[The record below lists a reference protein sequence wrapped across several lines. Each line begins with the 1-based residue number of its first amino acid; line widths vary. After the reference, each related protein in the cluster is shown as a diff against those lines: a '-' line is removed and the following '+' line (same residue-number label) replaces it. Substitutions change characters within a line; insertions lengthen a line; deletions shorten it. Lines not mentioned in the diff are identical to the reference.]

1 VFKSDPGNNKPL
13 KSFIMTE
20 HNTSGFHF
28 ESTNLLLY
36 MWKRKTPLIVVSFLA
51 FIASVIVSLTI
62 TPKYRSTVIFF
73 PSSSTSISK
82 ALISTSGGGP
92 AKDILQFGE
101 EEETERLLQVLYSD
115 EIREK
120 LVEKYNLFE
129 HYQIDPDSRY
139 KYTTLYSK
147 MKENISFRKTEY
159 MSVRIDVLDTDRK
172 VAADIANEIASLL
185 DSTMNRMQKKRAR
198 EAYKIVEHYS
208 LKDEISSLEDS
219 LKTLG
224 QLGVFN
230 VEAQSQGLVELYLD
244 AVSRGNRSQAER
256 LGQQINVL
264 AEHGGT
270 YLFLTEFLENE
281 SARLSLL
288 KEKYVEAK
296 VDAEQN
302 LSHTFIVNKG
312 QEAEKKAYPKR
323 SIIVIIST
331 FSAFLFTLIVLVSI
345 DSIRQTL

>member
-1 VFKSDPGNNKPL
+1 
-13 KSFIMTE
+13 MTE
-20 HNTSGFHF
+20 PNASGFRF

-36 MWKRKTPLIVVSFLA
+36 MWNRKKPLIVVSSIA
-51 FIASVIVSLTI
+51 FVASVIISLTI
-62 TPKYRSTVIFF
+62 TPKYQSTVIFF

-82 ALISTSGGGP
+82 ALISTTGGGP

-115 EIREK
+115 EIRER

-139 KYTTLYSK
+139 KYTTLYGK

-159 MSVRIDVLDTDRK
+159 MSIRIDVLDTDPG

-185 DSTMNRMQKKRAR
+185 DSTMNRMQKRRAR
-198 EAYKIVEHYS
+198 EAYEIVEQEYFL
-208 LKDEISSLEDS
+208 LKNEIGALEDS

-256 LGQQINVL
+256 LEKQINVL

-323 SIIVIIST
+323 SVIVIIST
-331 FSAFLFTLIVLVSI
+331 FSAFLFTLIVLVTI
-345 DSIRQTL
+345 DSVRKTL

>member
-1 VFKSDPGNNKPL
+1 
-13 KSFIMTE
+13 MTE
-20 HNTSGFHF
+20 PDASGFRF

-36 MWKRKTPLIVVSFLA
+36 MWNRKKPLIVVSFIA
-51 FIASVIVSLTI
+51 FVASVIVSLTI

-82 ALISTSGGGP
+82 ALISTTGGGP

-115 EIREK
+115 EIRER

-139 KYTTLYSK
+139 KYTTLYGK

-159 MSVRIDVLDTDRK
+159 MSIRIDVLDTDPGI
-172 VAADIANEIASLL
+172 AADIANEIASLL
-185 DSTMNRMQKKRAR
+185 DSTMNRMQKRRAH
-198 EAYKIVEHYS
+198 EAYEIVEQEYFS
-208 LKDEISSLEDS
+208 LKNEIGALEDS

-244 AVSRGNRSQAER
+244 AVSRGNRSQAEQ
-256 LGQQINVL
+256 LEKQINVL

-345 DSIRQTL
+345 DSVRKTL

>member
-1 VFKSDPGNNKPL
+1 
-13 KSFIMTE
+13 MTE
-20 HNTSGFHF
+20 SNPSGFRF

-36 MWKRKTPLIVVSFLA
+36 MWNRKKPLIVVSFIA
-51 FIASVIVSLTI
+51 FVVSVIVSLTI
-62 TPKYRSTVIFF
+62 TPKFRSTVIFF

-92 AKDILQFGE
+92 SRDILQFGE
-101 EEETERLLQVLYSD
+101 EEETERLLQILYSD
-115 EIREK
+115 EIRER

-129 HYQIDPDSRY
+129 HYEIDPDSRY
-139 KYTTLYSK
+139 KYTILYGK

-159 MSVRIDVLDTDRK
+159 MSIRIDVLDTDRK
-172 VAADIANEIASLL
+172 VAADMANEIASLL
-185 DSTMNRMQKKRAR
+185 DSTMNRMQKKRAH
-198 EAYKIVEHYS
+198 EAYKIVEQEYHS
-208 LKDEISSLEDS
+208 LKNEISALEDS

-224 QLGVFN
+224 KLGVFN

-244 AVSRGNRSQAER
+244 AVSRGNRNQAER
-256 LGQQINVL
+256 LEKQINVL

-331 FSAFLFTLIVLVSI
+331 FSAFLFTLIVLISI
-345 DSIRQTL
+345 DSVRKTL

>member
-1 VFKSDPGNNKPL
+1 
-13 KSFIMTE
+13 MTE
-20 HNTSGFHF
+20 PNVSGFRF

-36 MWKRKTPLIVVSFLA
+36 MWNRKKPLIMVSFIA
-51 FIASVIVSLTI
+51 FVASVIVSLII

-82 ALISTSGGGP
+82 ALISTTGGGP

-115 EIREK
+115 EIRER

-139 KYTTLYSK
+139 KYTTLYGK

-159 MSVRIDVLDTDRK
+159 MSIRIDVLDTEPG
-172 VAADIANEIASLL
+172 VAADMANEIASLL
-185 DSTMNRMQKKRAR
+185 DSTMNRMQKRRAR
-198 EAYKIVEHYS
+198 EAYEIVEQEYFS
-208 LKDEISSLEDS
+208 LKNEIGALEDS

-256 LGQQINVL
+256 LEKQINVL

-331 FSAFLFTLIVLVSI
+331 LSAFLFTLIVLVSI
-345 DSIRQTL
+345 DSVRKTL

>member
-1 VFKSDPGNNKPL
+1 
-13 KSFIMTE
+13 MTE
-20 HNTSGFHF
+20 HNASGFRF
-28 ESTNLLLY
+28 ESTNLLRY
-36 MWKRKTPLIVVSFLA
+36 IWNRKKPLIVVSFLA
-51 FIASVIVSLTI
+51 FVASVIISLTI

-92 AKDILQFGE
+92 ARDILQFGE

-115 EIREK
+115 EIRER

-159 MSVRIDVLDTDRK
+159 MSIRIDVLDTERK
-172 VAADIANEIASLL
+172 VAADMANEIASLL

-198 EAYKIVEHYS
+198 EAYKIVEQEYFS
-208 LKDEISSLEDS
+208 LKDEIGVLEDS

-224 QLGVFN
+224 KLGVFN

-244 AVSRGNRSQAER
+244 AVSRGNKSQAER
-256 LGQQINVL
+256 LEKQINVL

-312 QEAEKKAYPKR
+312 QESEKKAYPKR

-331 FSAFLFTLIVLVSI
+331 FSAFLFTLVVLVSI
-345 DSIRQTL
+345 DSVRKTL

>member
-1 VFKSDPGNNKPL
+1 
-13 KSFIMTE
+13 MTE
-20 HNTSGFHF
+20 SNPSGFRF

-36 MWKRKTPLIVVSFLA
+36 MWNRKKPLIVVSFIA
-51 FIASVIVSLTI
+51 FVASVIVSLTI
-62 TPKYRSTVIFF
+62 TPKFRSTVIFF

-92 AKDILQFGE
+92 SRDILQFGE
-101 EEETERLLQVLYSD
+101 EEETERLLQILYSD
-115 EIREK
+115 EIRER

-129 HYQIDPDSRY
+129 HYEIDPDSRY
-139 KYTTLYSK
+139 KYTILYGK

-159 MSVRIDVLDTDRK
+159 MSIRIDVLDTDRK
-172 VAADIANEIASLL
+172 VAADMANEIASLL
-185 DSTMNRMQKKRAR
+185 DSTMNRMQKKRAH
-198 EAYKIVEHYS
+198 EAYKIVEQEYHS
-208 LKDEISSLEDS
+208 LKNEISALEDS

-224 QLGVFN
+224 KLGVFN

-244 AVSRGNRSQAER
+244 AVSRGNRNQAER
-256 LGQQINVL
+256 LEKQINVL

-331 FSAFLFTLIVLVSI
+331 FSAFLFTLIVLISI
-345 DSIRQTL
+345 DSVRKTL

>member
-1 VFKSDPGNNKPL
+1 
-13 KSFIMTE
+13 MTE
-20 HNTSGFHF
+20 SNPPGFRF

-36 MWKRKTPLIVVSFLA
+36 MWNRKKPLIVVSFIA
-51 FIASVIVSLTI
+51 FVASVIVSLTI
-62 TPKYRSTVIFF
+62 TPKFRSTVIFF

-92 AKDILQFGE
+92 SRDILQFGE
-101 EEETERLLQVLYSD
+101 EEETERLLQILYSD
-115 EIREK
+115 EIRER

-129 HYQIDPDSRY
+129 HYEIDPDSRY
-139 KYTTLYSK
+139 KYTILYGK

-159 MSVRIDVLDTDRK
+159 MSIRIDVLDTDRK
-172 VAADIANEIASLL
+172 VAADMANEIASLL
-185 DSTMNRMQKKRAR
+185 DSTMNRMQKKRAH
-198 EAYKIVEHYS
+198 EAYKIVEQEYHS
-208 LKDEISSLEDS
+208 LKNEISALEDS

-224 QLGVFN
+224 KLGVFN

-244 AVSRGNRSQAER
+244 AVSRGNRNQAER
-256 LGQQINVL
+256 LEKQINVL

-331 FSAFLFTLIVLVSI
+331 FSAFLFTLIVLISI
-345 DSIRQTL
+345 DSVRKTL

>member
-1 VFKSDPGNNKPL
+1 
-13 KSFIMTE
+13 MTE
-20 HNTSGFHF
+20 NNPSGFRF
-28 ESTNLLLY
+28 ESTNLIVY
-36 MWKRKTPLIVVSFLA
+36 MWNRRKPLIVVSFIA
-51 FIASVIVSLTI
+51 FVASIILSLTI

-73 PSSSTSISK
+73 PASSTSISK

-92 AKDILQFGE
+92 SRDILQFGE

-129 HYQIDPDSRY
+129 HYDIDPDSRY
-139 KYTTLYSK
+139 KYTTLYGK

-172 VAADIANEIASLL
+172 VAADMANEIASLL

-198 EAYKIVEHYS
+198 EAYEIVEQEYHS
-208 LKDEISSLEDS
+208 LKNEISALEDS

-224 QLGVFN
+224 ELGVLN
-230 VEAQSQGLVELYLD
+230 VEAQSQGLVELYLE
-244 AVSRGNRSQAER
+244 ALSRGNRSQAER
-256 LGQQINVL
+256 LEKQINIL

-331 FSAFLFTLIVLVSI
+331 FSAFLFTLILLVSI
-345 DSIRQTL
+345 DSIRKSI

>member
-1 VFKSDPGNNKPL
+1 
-13 KSFIMTE
+13 MTE
-20 HNTSGFHF
+20 PNASGFRF

-36 MWKRKTPLIVVSFLA
+36 IWNRKKPLIVVSFLA
-51 FIASVIVSLTI
+51 FVASVIISLTI

-92 AKDILQFGE
+92 ARDILQFGE
-101 EEETERLLQVLYSD
+101 EEETERILQVLYSD
-115 EIREK
+115 EIRER

-139 KYTTLYSK
+139 KCTTLYGK

-159 MSVRIDVLDTDRK
+159 MSIRIDVLDTDPG

-185 DSTMNRMQKKRAR
+185 DSTMNRMQKRRAR
-198 EAYKIVEHYS
+198 EAYEIVEQEYFS
-208 LKDEISSLEDS
+208 LKNEIGALEDS

-244 AVSRGNRSQAER
+244 AVSRGNRSQTER
-256 LGQQINVL
+256 LEKQINVL

-323 SIIVIIST
+323 SVIVIIST

-345 DSIRQTL
+345 DSVRKTL

>member
-1 VFKSDPGNNKPL
+1 
-13 KSFIMTE
+13 MTE
-20 HNTSGFHF
+20 HNTSGFRF

-36 MWKRKTPLIVVSFLA
+36 MWNRKKPLIVVSSIA
-51 FIASVIVSLTI
+51 FVASVIISLTI

-82 ALISTSGGGP
+82 ALISTTGGGP
-92 AKDILQFGE
+92 ARDILQFGE

-115 EIREK
+115 EIRER

-139 KYTTLYSK
+139 KYTTLYGK

-159 MSVRIDVLDTDRK
+159 MSIRIDVLDTDPG

-185 DSTMNRMQKKRAR
+185 DSTMNRIQKRRAR
-198 EAYKIVEHYS
+198 EAYEIVEQEYFL
-208 LKDEISSLEDS
+208 LKNEIGALEDS

-256 LGQQINVL
+256 LEKQINVL

-323 SIIVIIST
+323 SVIVIIST

-345 DSIRQTL
+345 DSVRKTL

>member
-1 VFKSDPGNNKPL
+1 MKENNP
-13 KSFIMTE
+13 
-20 HNTSGFHF
+20 SGFRF
-28 ESTNLLLY
+28 DSTNLIVY
-36 MWKRKTPLIVVSFLA
+36 MWNKRKPLIVVSFIA
-51 FIASVIVSLTI
+51 FVASVIVSLTI

-73 PSSSTSISK
+73 PASSTSISK

-92 AKDILQFGE
+92 ARDILQFGE

-115 EIREK
+115 EIRER

-129 HYQIDPDSRY
+129 HYKIDPDSRY
-139 KYTTLYSK
+139 KYTTLYGK

-172 VAADIANEIASLL
+172 VAADMANEIASLL
-185 DSTMNRMQKKRAR
+185 DSTMNRMQKKRAQ
-198 EAYKIVEHYS
+198 EAYEIVEQEYHS
-208 LKDEISSLEDS
+208 LKNEISALEDS

-224 QLGVFN
+224 ELGVLN

-244 AVSRGNRSQAER
+244 ALSRGNRSQAER
-256 LGQQINVL
+256 LEKQINVL

-296 VDAEQN
+296 VDAGQN

-331 FSAFLFTLIVLVSI
+331 FSAFLFTLILLVSI
-345 DSIRQTL
+345 DSIRKSL

>member
-1 VFKSDPGNNKPL
+1 
-13 KSFIMTE
+13 MTE
-20 HNTSGFHF
+20 PNASGFRF

-36 MWKRKTPLIVVSFLA
+36 MWNRKKPLIVVSSIA
-51 FIASVIVSLTI
+51 FVASVIISLTI
-62 TPKYRSTVIFF
+62 TPKYQSTVIFF

-82 ALISTSGGGP
+82 ALISTTGGGP
-92 AKDILQFGE
+92 ARDILQFGE

-115 EIREK
+115 EIRER

-139 KYTTLYSK
+139 KYTTLYGK

-159 MSVRIDVLDTDRK
+159 MSIRIDVLDTDPG
-172 VAADIANEIASLL
+172 VAADMANEIASLL
-185 DSTMNRMQKKRAR
+185 DSTMNRMQKRRAR
-198 EAYKIVEHYS
+198 EAYEIVEQEYFS
-208 LKDEISSLEDS
+208 LKNEIGALEDS

-256 LGQQINVL
+256 LEKQINVL

-345 DSIRQTL
+345 DSVRKTL

>member
-1 VFKSDPGNNKPL
+1 
-13 KSFIMTE
+13 MTE
-20 HNTSGFHF
+20 PNASGFRF

-36 MWKRKTPLIVVSFLA
+36 MWNRKKPLIVVSSIA
-51 FIASVIVSLTI
+51 FVASVIISLTI
-62 TPKYRSTVIFF
+62 TPKYQSTVIFF

-82 ALISTSGGGP
+82 ALISTTGGGP
-92 AKDILQFGE
+92 ARDILQFGE

-115 EIREK
+115 EIRER

-139 KYTTLYSK
+139 KYTTLYGK

-159 MSVRIDVLDTDRK
+159 MSIRIDVLDTDPG
-172 VAADIANEIASLL
+172 VAADMANEIASLL
-185 DSTMNRMQKKRAR
+185 DSTMNRMQKRRAR
-198 EAYKIVEHYS
+198 EAYEIVEQEYFS
-208 LKDEISSLEDS
+208 LKDEIGALEDS

-256 LGQQINVL
+256 LEKQINVL

-331 FSAFLFTLIVLVSI
+331 LSAFLFTLIVLVSI
-345 DSIRQTL
+345 DSVRKTL

>member
-1 VFKSDPGNNKPL
+1 MTKKPPATF
-13 KSFIMTE
+13 S
-20 HNTSGFHF
+20 F
-28 ESTNLLLY
+28 ESTNLLIY
-36 MWKRKTPLIVVSFLA
+36 MWNKKKPLIAVSLVA

-62 TPKYRSTVIFF
+62 TPKFRSTVILF

-82 ALISTSGGGP
+82 ALISTSGGDLS
-92 AKDILQFGE
+92 KDILQFGE

-115 EIREK
+115 EIRGN

-129 HYQIDPDSRY
+129 HYEIDPDSHYR
-139 KYTTLYSK
+139 YTTLYGK
-147 MKENISFRKTEY
+147 MRENISFRKTEY
-159 MSVRIDVLDTDRK
+159 MSIRIDVLDTDRK
-172 VAADIANEIASLL
+172 IAAEMANEIASLL

-198 EAYKIVEHYS
+198 EAYMIVEHEYFS
-208 LKDEISSLEDS
+208 LKSEISELEDS

-224 QLGVFN
+224 KLGLFN
-230 VEAQSQGLVELYLD
+230 IEAQSQGLVELYLD
-244 AVSRGNRSQAER
+244 AISRGNRSQAE
-256 LGQQINVL
+256 LLEKQMNVL

-270 YLFLTEFLENE
+270 FLFLTEFLENE
-281 SARLSLL
+281 SERLSLL

-302 LSHTFIVNKG
+302 LSHTYIVNKG

-323 SIIVIIST
+323 SVIVIIST

-345 DSIRQTL
+345 DSIRKNL

>member
-1 VFKSDPGNNKPL
+1 
-13 KSFIMTE
+13 MTE
-20 HNTSGFHF
+20 PNVSGFRF

-36 MWKRKTPLIVVSFLA
+36 MWNRKKPLIMVSFIA
-51 FIASVIVSLTI
+51 FVASVIVSLII

-82 ALISTSGGGP
+82 ALISTTGGGP
-92 AKDILQFGE
+92 ARDILQFGE

-115 EIREK
+115 EIRER

-139 KYTTLYSK
+139 KYTTLYGK

-159 MSVRIDVLDTDRK
+159 MSIRIDVLDTEPG
-172 VAADIANEIASLL
+172 VAADMANEIASLL
-185 DSTMNRMQKKRAR
+185 DSTMNRMQKRRAR
-198 EAYKIVEHYS
+198 EAYEIVEQEYFS
-208 LKDEISSLEDS
+208 LKNEIGALEDS

-256 LGQQINVL
+256 LEKQINVL

-331 FSAFLFTLIVLVSI
+331 LSAFLFTLIVLVSI
-345 DSIRQTL
+345 DSVRKTL

>member
-1 VFKSDPGNNKPL
+1 
-13 KSFIMTE
+13 MTE
-20 HNTSGFHF
+20 PKASGFRF

-36 MWKRKTPLIVVSFLA
+36 MWNRKKPLILVSFIA
-51 FIASVIVSLTI
+51 FVTSVIVSLTI
-62 TPKYRSTVIFF
+62 TPKFRSTVIFF
-73 PSSSTSISK
+73 PSSSTSVSK
-82 ALISTSGGGP
+82 ALISTTGGGP
-92 AKDILQFGE
+92 SRDILQFGE

-115 EIREK
+115 EIRER

-129 HYQIDPDSRY
+129 HYQIDTDSRY

-159 MSVRIDVLDTDRK
+159 MSIRIDVMDTDRK
-172 VAADIANEIASLL
+172 VAADMANEIASLL

-198 EAYKIVEHYS
+198 EAYKIVEEEYNS
-208 LKDEISSLEDS
+208 LKNEISQLEDS

-224 QLGVFN
+224 KLGVLN

-256 LGQQINVL
+256 LEKQINVL
-264 AEHGGT
+264 AEYGGT

-288 KEKYVEAK
+288 KEKYAEAK

-331 FSAFLFTLIVLVSI
+331 FSAFLFTLIVLVSV
-345 DSIRQTL
+345 DSVRKTL

>member
-1 VFKSDPGNNKPL
+1 
-13 KSFIMTE
+13 MTE
-20 HNTSGFHF
+20 PNASGFRF

-36 MWKRKTPLIVVSFLA
+36 MWNRKKPLIVVSSIA
-51 FIASVIVSLTI
+51 FVASVIISLTI
-62 TPKYRSTVIFF
+62 TPKYQSTVIFF

-82 ALISTSGGGP
+82 ALISTTGGGP
-92 AKDILQFGE
+92 ARDILQFGE

-115 EIREK
+115 EIRER

-139 KYTTLYSK
+139 KYTTLYGK

-159 MSVRIDVLDTDRK
+159 MSIRIDVLDTDPG
-172 VAADIANEIASLL
+172 VAADMANEIASLL
-185 DSTMNRMQKKRAR
+185 DSTMNRMQKRRAR
-198 EAYKIVEHYS
+198 EAYEIVEQEYFS
-208 LKDEISSLEDS
+208 LKDEIGALEDS

-256 LGQQINVL
+256 LEKQINVL

-345 DSIRQTL
+345 DSVRKIL